1 MVYLAKVDYC
11 KAIIVPSDG
20 CFKSEYSYY
29 LNYQMKNILR
39 TVSTSLFLLMA
50 IGDFTQ
56 AFGQDR
62 NVKGKVTSQDD
73 GEGLPGVSIQ
83 VEGASRGTVTDFE
96 GNYSLE
102 LQAGDTHLIYSFI
115 GYKANTQEI
124 GSRSVIDVV
133 MEPDV
138 EQLEEIVVVGYGV
151 QRKSDVTG
159 AVASVRGSDLT
170 KIPAA
175 NPMQALQG
183 KVAGLQVSSGSGQPG
198 ASPVVRIRGVGTFND
213 SSPIY
218 VVDGVILSDISFL
231 NSSDIQSMEV
241 LKDASATA
249 IYGSRG
255 ANGVIII
262 TTKQGKI
269 GTEATTFNVNTEF
282 SVQQLAKKIDLLS
295 GREFASVVNDISPGS
310 FNNVDAVPNTDW
322 QDLIFDT
329 APIQNHQ
336 ISATGST
343 DKTQYYVGLGYFSQQ
358 GIVDKSEYE
367 RLTLKLNN
375 TYQLSANVRLGNN
388 ITIAPYSQ
396 QVAPN
401 VVYQVY
407 RAQPVAVPRYE
418 DGSFGAVQNVG
429 NPLAD
434 LQYSN
439 NFNKGLRTVGNVFTD
454 ITLFKD
460 FTARSSFGVDLGYN
474 KSKSF
479 SPAFTVYNPDG
490 TASQQQNV
498 YNDLSKENRENF
510 TWLWENTVTYFKK
523 FGVHRVEGLAGF
535 TSQKTTSEYL
545 GLRGENTLRDG
556 QDFWYLRPSYIV
568 DESNNINTLNS
579 LANGVDAGQYY
590 SMMSLLFRVNYTY
603 DDRFLFTGTF
613 RRDGS
618 SKFTDNNRYASFP
631 SLAVGWNLINE
642 EFMQGIST
650 LTNLKVRASWGAIG
664 NEKIRY
670 NRQFSLVQNELN
682 PVFGIEEALNPGGSY
697 GVTGN
702 PDLKWETTYQ
712 TDIGL
717 EIGLLNQRLTGEF
730 DYYRRETQDI
740 LVDLLTPGHLG
751 NGQGQRVTYNA
762 GAVLN
767 SGFEFNLGW
776 SDEIQ
781 GVKYR
786 IGALGST
793 IHNEVLSVGGNSG
806 VDSTLVGGYLGDG
819 RPVTLSREGLPIG
832 AFHGYQIDG
841 VFQNQA
847 ELDAYP
853 HDSQARPGDVIIRDV
868 NGDGRITLDDR
879 TYLGSP
885 IPTFIYG
892 FNLEASFKGFDINVD
907 FQGQVGNKIFN
918 GKEVV
923 RPDPYNFERHVIDRW
938 RGEGTSTTEP
948 RATFGGLN
956 FAPSSRFIQDGSF
969 MRFRNMTLG
978 YTIPEAVLDR
988 ISMTQ
993 VRVYLRGTNLFTS
1006 TKFTGYSPEFG
1017 SEDVLSSNIDR
1028 GIYPVSAIYSA
1039 GLNISF

>member
-1 MVYLAKVDYC
+1 MKHTLRLASV
-11 KAIIVPSDG
+11 V
-20 CFKSEYSYY
+20 
-29 LNYQMKNILR
+29 
-39 TVSTSLFLLMA
+39 LFLVMSM
-50 IGDFTQ
+50 GSQ
-56 AFGQDR
+56 ATALAQASV
-62 NVKGKVTSQDD
+62 VKGKVTSQDD

-83 VEGASRGTVTDFE
+83 VEGTSRGTVTDFE
-96 GNYSLE
+96 GTYSLE
-102 LQAGDTHLIYSFI
+102 LQSGDSKLIYSFI
-115 GYKANTQEI
+115 GYKTVTLDV
-124 GSRSVIDVV
+124 GSRSVIDLV
-133 MEPDV
+133 MEPDI

-159 AVASVRGSDLT
+159 AVASVRGADLT

-183 KVAGLQVSSGSGQPG
+183 KVAGVQVSSGSGQPG
-198 ASPVVRIRGVGTFND
+198 AAPVVRIRGVGTFND

-255 ANGVIII
+255 ANGVVII
-262 TTKQGKI
+262 TTRQGKI
-269 GTEATTFNVNTEF
+269 GDEKTTFSVSTEY
-282 SVQQLAKKIDLLS
+282 SVQKLSKKIDLLN
-295 GREFASVVNDISPGS
+295 GKEFATVVNDINPGS
-310 FNNVDAVPNTDW
+310 YNNVDAVPNTDW
-322 QDLIFDT
+322 QDLIFDV

-336 ISATGST
+336 VSATGAT
-343 DKTQYYVGLGYFSQQ
+343 KKTQYYVGLGYFNQQ
-358 GIVDKSEYE
+358 GIIDKSKYE

-375 TYQLSANVRLGNN
+375 TYKFSDNVRLGNN
-388 ITIAPYSQ
+388 ITVAPYSQ
-396 QVAPN
+396 QVAPG

-407 RAQPVAVPRYE
+407 RAQPIAVPRYD
-418 DGSFGAVQNVG
+418 DGSFGVVPNVG

-434 LQYSN
+434 LENSN

-454 ITLFKD
+454 IKLFKD
-460 FTARSSFGVDLGYN
+460 FTFRSSFGVDMAYN
-474 KSKSF
+474 KNKSF
-479 SPAFTVYNPDG
+479 TPAYTVYNADG
-490 TASQQQNV
+490 TASQQQNL
-498 YNDLSKENRENF
+498 YSDLSKENRENF
-510 TWLWENTVTYFKK
+510 TWLWENTMTYNKE

-545 GLRGENTLRDG
+545 SIRGENILRDG

-579 LANGVDAGQYY
+579 IANGVDAGQYY
-590 SMMSLLFRVNYTY
+590 SMASVLFRVNYTY
-603 DDRFLFTGTF
+603 DERFLFTGTF

-618 SKFTDNNRYASFP
+618 SKFTDSNKYASFP
-631 SLAVGWNLINE
+631 SLALGWNVINE
-642 EFMQGIST
+642 SFMQNIT
-650 LTNLKVRASWGAIG
+650 ALTNLKVRASWGGIG

-682 PVFGIEEALNPGGSY
+682 PVFGVEEALNPGASY

-712 TDIGL
+712 TDLGL
-717 EIGLLNQRLTGEF
+717 EFGLLNQRLTGEL

-762 GAVLN
+762 GSVLN

-793 IHNEVLSVGGNSG
+793 VHNEVLSVGGNSG

-832 AFHGYQIDG
+832 AFYGYQIDG

-853 HDSQARPGDVIIRDV
+853 HDSQARPGDVIIRDT
-868 NGDGRITLDDR
+868 NGDGRISLADR
-879 TYLGSP
+879 TYMGSP

-892 FNLEASFKGFDINVD
+892 FNLEASYKGFDINVD
-907 FQGQVGNKIFN
+907 FQGQMGNKIFN

-923 RPDPYNFERHVIDRW
+923 RPDPYNFERHVINRW
-938 RGEGTSTTEP
+938 TGEGTSTTEP
-948 RATFGGLN
+948 RASFGGIN
-956 FAPSSRFIQDGSF
+956 FSPSTRFIQDGSF
-969 MRFRNMTLG
+969 LRFRNMTIG
-978 YTIPEAVLDR
+978 YTIPEAALER
-988 ISMTQ
+988 INMNQ
-993 VRVYLRGTNLFTS
+993 VRVYVRGTNLFTA

-1028 GIYPVSAIYSA
+1028 GAYPVSAIYSA

>member
-1 MVYLAKVDYC
+1 MKHTLRLASVVLF
-11 KAIIVPSDG
+11 IVMSMG
-20 CFKSEYSYY
+20 
-29 LNYQMKNILR
+29 N
-39 TVSTSLFLLMA
+39 
-50 IGDFTQ
+50 Q
-56 AFGQDR
+56 ATAVAQGSV
-62 NVKGKVTSQDD
+62 VKGKVTSQDD

-83 VEGASRGTVTDFE
+83 VEGTSRGTVTDFE
-96 GNYSLE
+96 GTYSLE
-102 LQAGDTHLIYSFI
+102 LQSGDNRLIYSFI
-115 GYKANTQEI
+115 GYKTVTVDV
-124 GSRSVIDVV
+124 GSRSVIDLV
-133 MEPDV
+133 MEPDI

-159 AVASVRGSDLT
+159 AVASVRGGDLT

-183 KVAGLQVSSGSGQPG
+183 KVAGVQVSSGSGQPG
-198 ASPVVRIRGVGTFND
+198 AAPVVRIRGVGTFND

-255 ANGVIII
+255 ANGVVII

-269 GTEATTFNVNTEF
+269 GDEQTTFSVNTEY
-282 SVQQLAKKIDLLS
+282 SVQKLSRKIDLLN
-295 GREFASVVNDISPGS
+295 GKEFATVVNDINPGS
-310 FNNVDAVPNTDW
+310 YNNVDAVPNTDW
-322 QDLIFDT
+322 QDLIFDV

-336 ISATGST
+336 VSATGAT
-343 DKTQYYVGLGYFSQQ
+343 KKTQYYVGLGYFNQQ
-358 GIVDKSEYE
+358 GIIDKSKYE

-375 TYQLSANVRLGNN
+375 TYKFSDNVRLGNN

-396 QVAPN
+396 QVAPG

-407 RAQPVAVPRYE
+407 RAQPVAVPRYD
-418 DGSFGAVQNVG
+418 DGSFGVVPNVG

-434 LQYSN
+434 LENSN

-454 ITLFKD
+454 IKLFKD
-460 FTARSSFGVDLGYN
+460 FTFRSSFGVDMAYN
-474 KSKSF
+474 KNKSF
-479 SPAFTVYNPDG
+479 TPAYTVYNADG
-490 TASQQQNV
+490 TASQQQNL
-498 YNDLSKENRENF
+498 YSDLSKENRENF
-510 TWLWENTVTYFKK
+510 TWLWENTLTYNKE
-523 FGVHRVEGLAGF
+523 FGKHRVEGLAGF

-545 GLRGENTLRDG
+545 SIRGENILRDG

-579 LANGVDAGQYY
+579 IANGVDAGQYY
-590 SMMSLLFRVNYTY
+590 SMASVLFRVNYTY
-603 DDRFLFTGTF
+603 DERFLFTGTF

-618 SKFTDNNRYASFP
+618 SKFTDSNKYASFP
-631 SLAVGWNLINE
+631 SLALGWNVINE
-642 EFMQGIST
+642 SFMQNIT
-650 LTNLKVRASWGAIG
+650 ALTNLKVRASWGAIG

-682 PVFGIEEALNPGGSY
+682 PVFGVEEALNPGASY

-712 TDIGL
+712 TDLGL
-717 EIGLLNQRLTGEF
+717 EFGLLNQRLTGEL

-762 GAVLN
+762 GSVLN

-793 IHNEVLSVGGNSG
+793 VHNEVLSVGGNSG

-832 AFHGYQIDG
+832 AFYGYQIDG

-853 HDSQARPGDVIIRDV
+853 HDSQARPGDLIIRDV
-868 NGDGRITLDDR
+868 NGDGKISLGDR
-879 TYLGSP
+879 TYMGSP

-892 FNLEASFKGFDINVD
+892 FSLEASYKGFDINVD
-907 FQGQVGNKIFN
+907 FQGQMGNKIFN

-923 RPDPYNFERHVIDRW
+923 RPDPYNFERHVINRW
-938 RGEGTSTTEP
+938 TGEGTSTSEP
-948 RATFGGLN
+948 RASFGGIN
-956 FAPSSRFIQDGSF
+956 FAPSTRFIQDGSF
-969 MRFRNMTLG
+969 LRFRNMTVG
-978 YTIPEAVLDR
+978 YTIPEAALER
-988 ISMTQ
+988 INMNQ
-993 VRVYLRGTNLFTS
+993 VRVYVRGTNLFTA

-1028 GIYPVSAIYSA
+1028 GAYPVSAIYSA

>member
-1 MVYLAKVDYC
+1 MINQPVRIAAKAVFSLLFVTQGFLAL
-11 KAIIVPSDG
+11 A
-20 CFKSEYSYY
+20 
-29 LNYQMKNILR
+29 Q
-39 TVSTSLFLLMA
+39 
-50 IGDFTQ
+50 
-56 AFGQDR
+56 GQVV
-62 NVKGKVTSQDD
+62 NGKVTSNDD
-73 GEGLPGVSIQ
+73 GEELPGVSIQ
-83 VEGASRGTVTDFE
+83 VEATTRGTVTDVD

-102 LQAGDTHLIYSFI
+102 LQSGDNRIVFSYI
-115 GYKANTQEI
+115 GYKSVTMEVGA
-124 GSRSVIDVV
+124 RSVINVAL
-133 MEPDV
+133 ELDV
-138 EQLEEIVVVGYGV
+138 EQLEEIVVVGYGI
-151 QRKSDVTG
+151 QRKSDLTG
-159 AVASVRGSDLT
+159 SVASIRGGDLT

-175 NPMQALQG
+175 NPVQALQG

-198 ASPVVRIRGVGTFND
+198 AAPVVRIRGVGTFND

-255 ANGVIII
+255 ANGVIIV

-269 GTEATTFNVNTEF
+269 GQQSTQFNVSSEY
-282 SVQQLAKKIDLLS
+282 SVQQLSKKIDLLN
-295 GREFASVVNDISPGS
+295 GKEFATVVNDIFPGS
-310 FNNVDAVPNTDW
+310 YNNVDAVPTTDW

-336 ISATGST
+336 VSATGAT
-343 DKTQYYVGLGYFSQQ
+343 DKTQYYVGLGYFNQM

-375 TYQLSANVRLGNN
+375 TYKFSDNVRLGNN
-388 ITIAPYSQ
+388 ITLAPYSQ
-396 QVAPN
+396 QVAPD

-407 RAQPVAVPRYE
+407 RAQPLAVPYYD
-418 DGSFGAVQNVG
+418 DGTFGVVQNVG
-429 NPLAD
+429 NPLAS
-434 LQYSN
+434 LEYSN

-454 ITLFKD
+454 VTFLD
-460 FTARSSFGVDLGYN
+460 GFTARSSFGVDLGYN
-474 KSKSF
+474 KNRSF
-479 SPAFTVYNPDG
+479 SPAYTVYNPDG

-498 YNDLSKENRENF
+498 YSDLSKENRESF
-510 TWLWENTVTYFKK
+510 TWLWENTLNYSKEL
-523 FGVHRVEGLAGF
+523 GVHRIDALAGF
-535 TSQKTTSEYL
+535 TTQKTTSEYL
-545 GLRGENTLRDG
+545 RISGENILRNG
-556 QDFWYLRPSYIV
+556 EDFWYLRPSYIV
-568 DESNNINTLNS
+568 DESNNINTLNNI
-579 LANGVDAGQYY
+579 ANGVDAGQYY
-590 SMMSLLFRVNYTY
+590 SMASVLFRANYSY
-603 DDRFLFTGTF
+603 DDRFLFTATF

-618 SKFTDNNRYASFP
+618 SKFTQNNRYASFP
-631 SLAVGWNLINE
+631 SFAVGWNLINE
-642 EFMQGIST
+642 SFMQTVSA
-650 LTNLKVRASWGAIG
+650 LTNLKLRASWGAIG

-682 PVFGIEEALNPGGSY
+682 PVFGQEEALNPGGSY

-712 TDIGL
+712 SDIGL
-717 EIGLLNQRLTGEF
+717 EIGLLDQQLTAEL

-762 GAVLN
+762 GSVLN
-767 SGFEFNLGW
+767 SGFEFNLAW
-776 SDEIQ
+776 TSEVA

-832 AFHGYQIDG
+832 AFYGYQIIG

-847 ELDAYP
+847 EIDGYP
-853 HDSQARPGDVIIRDV
+853 HDSQARPGDVIIEDV
-868 NGDGRITLDDR
+868 NGDGRISLEDR

-892 FNLEASFKGFDINVD
+892 FNFEVSYKGFDVNAD
-907 FQGQVGNKIFN
+907 FQGQMGNKIFN

-923 RPDPYNFERHVIDRW
+923 RPDPYNFERHVINRW
-938 RGEGTSTTEP
+938 RGDGTSTEEP
-948 RATFGGLN
+948 RPTFGGLN
-956 FAPSSRFIQDGSF
+956 YAPSSRFIQDGSF
-969 MRFRNMTLG
+969 LRLRNVTIG
-978 YTIPEAVLDR
+978 YNIPESVLSKAK
-988 ISMTQ
+988 IGSL
-993 VRVYLRGTNLFTS
+993 RVYLRGTNVFTKS
-1006 TKFTGYSPEFG
+1006 KFTGYSPEFG

-1028 GIYPVSAIYSA
+1028 GIYPVAAIYSA
-1039 GLNISF
+1039 GFNVTF

>member
-1 MVYLAKVDYC
+1 M
-11 KAIIVPSDG
+11 
-20 CFKSEYSYY
+20 
-29 LNYQMKNILR
+29 
-39 TVSTSLFLLMA
+39 
-50 IGDFTQ
+50 
-56 AFGQDR
+56 
-62 NVKGKVTSQDD
+62 
-73 GEGLPGVSIQ
+73 SIQ
-83 VEGASRGTVTDFE
+83 VESTTRGTVTDIE

-102 LQAGDTHLIYSFI
+102 LQSGDSRIVFSYI
-115 GYKANTQEI
+115 GYKSVTMEVGA
-124 GSRSVIDVV
+124 RSVIDVAL
-133 MEPDV
+133 ELDV
-138 EQLEEIVVVGYGV
+138 EQLEEIVVVGYGI
-151 QRKSDVTG
+151 QRKSDLTG
-159 AVASVRGSDLT
+159 SVASIRGGDLT

-175 NPMQALQG
+175 NPVQALQG

-198 ASPVVRIRGVGTFND
+198 AAPVVRIRGVGTFND

-255 ANGVIII
+255 ANGVIIV

-269 GTEATTFNVNTEF
+269 GQQSTQFNVSSEY
-282 SVQQLAKKIDLLS
+282 SVQQLSKKIDLLN
-295 GREFASVVNDISPGS
+295 GKEFATVVNDIFPGS
-310 FNNVDAVPNTDW
+310 YNNVDAVPNTDW

-336 ISATGST
+336 VSATGAT
-343 DKTQYYVGLGYFSQQ
+343 DKTQYYVGIGYFSQM

-375 TYQLSANVRLGNN
+375 TYKFSDNVRLGNN
-388 ITIAPYSQ
+388 ITLAPYSQ
-396 QVAPN
+396 QVAPD

-407 RAQPVAVPRYE
+407 RAQPLAVPYYD
-418 DGSFGAVQNVG
+418 DGTFGVVQNVG
-429 NPLAD
+429 NPLAS
-434 LQYSN
+434 LEYSN

-454 ITLFKD
+454 VTFLD
-460 FTARSSFGVDLGYN
+460 GFTARSSFGVDLGYN
-474 KSKSF
+474 KNRSF
-479 SPAFTVYNPDG
+479 SPAYTIYNPDG

-498 YNDLSKENRENF
+498 YSDLSKENRESF
-510 TWLWENTVTYFKK
+510 TWLWENTLNYSKE
-523 FGVHRVEGLAGF
+523 FGVHRVDALAGF
-535 TSQKTTSEYL
+535 TTQKSTSEYL
-545 GLRGENTLRDG
+545 RVSGENILRNG
-556 QDFWYLRPSYIV
+556 EDFWYLRPSYIV

-579 LANGVDAGQYY
+579 IANGVDAGQYY
-590 SMMSLLFRVNYTY
+590 SMASVLFRANYSY
-603 DDRFLFTGTF
+603 DDRFLFTATF

-618 SKFTDNNRYASFP
+618 SKFTQNNRYASFP
-631 SLAVGWNLINE
+631 SFAAGWNLINE
-642 EFMQGIST
+642 SFMQAVPV
-650 LTNLKVRASWGAIG
+650 LTNLKLRASWGAIG

-682 PVFGIEEALNPGGSY
+682 PVFGREEALNPGGSY

-712 TDIGL
+712 SDIGL
-717 EIGLLNQRLTGEF
+717 EIGLLDQQLTAEL

-762 GAVLN
+762 GSVLN
-767 SGFEFNLGW
+767 SGFEFNLAW
-776 SDEIQ
+776 TSEVA

-832 AFHGYQIDG
+832 AFYGYQIIG

-847 ELDAYP
+847 EIDGYP
-853 HDSQARPGDVIIRDV
+853 HDSQARPGDVIIEDV
-868 NGDGRITLDDR
+868 NGDGRISLEDR

-892 FNLEASFKGFDINVD
+892 FNFEVSYKGFDFNAD
-907 FQGQVGNKIFN
+907 FQGQMGNKIFN

-938 RGEGTSTTEP
+938 RGEGTSTEEP
-948 RATFGGLN
+948 RPTFGGLN
-956 FAPSSRFIQDGSF
+956 YAPSSRFIQDGSF
-969 MRFRNMTLG
+969 LRLRNVTIG
-978 YTIPEAVLDR
+978 YNIPESVL
-988 ISMTQ
+988 SKAKVGA
-993 VRVYLRGTNLFTS
+993 VRVYLRGTNVFTKS
-1006 TKFTGYSPEFG
+1006 KFTGYSPEFG

-1028 GIYPVSAIYSA
+1028 GIYPVAAIYSA
-1039 GLNISF
+1039 GFNVTF

>member
-1 MVYLAKVDYC
+1 MKHTLRLASVVLF
-11 KAIIVPSDG
+11 IVMSMG
-20 CFKSEYSYY
+20 S
-29 LNYQMKNILR
+29 
-39 TVSTSLFLLMA
+39 
-50 IGDFTQ
+50 Q
-56 AFGQDR
+56 ATAVAQASV
-62 NVKGKVTSQDD
+62 VKGKVTSQDD

-83 VEGASRGTVTDFE
+83 VEGTSRGTVTDFE
-96 GNYSLE
+96 GTYSLE
-102 LQAGDTHLIYSFI
+102 LQSGDSKLIYSFI
-115 GYKANTQEI
+115 GYKTVTVDI
-124 GSRSVIDVV
+124 GSRSIIDLV
-133 MEPDV
+133 MEPDI

-159 AVASVRGSDLT
+159 AVASVRGADLT

-183 KVAGLQVSSGSGQPG
+183 KVAGVQVSSGSGQPG
-198 ASPVVRIRGVGTFND
+198 AAPVVRIRGVGTFND

-255 ANGVIII
+255 ANGVVII

-269 GTEATTFNVNTEF
+269 GDEKTTFSVNTEY
-282 SVQQLAKKIDLLS
+282 SVQKLSKKIDLLN
-295 GREFASVVNDISPGS
+295 GKEFATVVNDISPGS
-310 FNNVDAVPNTDW
+310 YNNVDAVPSTDW
-322 QDLIFDT
+322 QDLIFDV

-336 ISATGST
+336 VSATGAT
-343 DKTQYYVGLGYFSQQ
+343 KKTQYYVGLGYFNQQ
-358 GIVDKSEYE
+358 GIIDKSKYE

-375 TYQLSANVRLGNN
+375 TYKFSDNVRLGNN
-388 ITIAPYSQ
+388 ITVAPYSQ
-396 QVAPN
+396 QVAPG

-407 RAQPVAVPRYE
+407 RAQPVAVPRYD
-418 DGSFGAVQNVG
+418 DGSFGVVPNVG

-434 LQYSN
+434 LENSN

-454 ITLFKD
+454 IKLFKD
-460 FTARSSFGVDLGYN
+460 FTFRSSFGVDMAYN
-474 KSKSF
+474 KNKSF
-479 SPAFTVYNPDG
+479 TPAYTVYNADG
-490 TASQQQNV
+490 TASQQQNL
-498 YNDLSKENRENF
+498 YSDLSKENRENF
-510 TWLWENTVTYFKK
+510 TWLWENTLTYNKE
-523 FGVHRVEGLAGF
+523 FGKHRVEGLAGF
-535 TSQKTTSEYL
+535 TSQKTTSEYMSI
-545 GLRGENTLRDG
+545 RGENILRDG

-579 LANGVDAGQYY
+579 IANGVDAGQYY
-590 SMMSLLFRVNYTY
+590 SMASVLFRVNYTY
-603 DDRFLFTGTF
+603 DERFLFTGTF

-618 SKFTDNNRYASFP
+618 SKFTDSNKYASFP
-631 SLAVGWNLINE
+631 SLALGWNVINE
-642 EFMQGIST
+642 SFMQNIT
-650 LTNLKVRASWGAIG
+650 ALTNLKVRASWGAIG

-682 PVFGIEEALNPGGSY
+682 PVFGVEEALNPGASY

-712 TDIGL
+712 TDLGL
-717 EIGLLNQRLTGEF
+717 EFGLLNQRLTGEL

-762 GAVLN
+762 GSVLN

-793 IHNEVLSVGGNSG
+793 VHNEVLSVGGNSG

-832 AFHGYQIDG
+832 AFYGYQIDG

-853 HDSQARPGDVIIRDV
+853 HDSQARPGDLIIRDV
-868 NGDGRITLDDR
+868 NGDGKISLADR
-879 TYLGSP
+879 TYMGSP

-892 FNLEASFKGFDINVD
+892 FNLEASYKGFDINVD
-907 FQGQVGNKIFN
+907 FQGQMGNKIFN

-923 RPDPYNFERHVIDRW
+923 RPDPYNFERHVINRW
-938 RGEGTSTTEP
+938 TGEGTSTTEP
-948 RATFGGLN
+948 RASFGGIN
-956 FAPSSRFIQDGSF
+956 FAPSTRFIQDGSF
-969 MRFRNMTLG
+969 LRFRNMTIG
-978 YTIPEAVLDR
+978 YTIPDAALER
-988 ISMTQ
+988 INMNQ
-993 VRVYLRGTNLFTS
+993 VRVYVRGTNLFTA

-1028 GIYPVSAIYSA
+1028 GAYPVSAIYSA

>member
-1 MVYLAKVDYC
+1 MKHTLRLASVVLF
-11 KAIIVPSDG
+11 IVMSMG
-20 CFKSEYSYY
+20 S
-29 LNYQMKNILR
+29 
-39 TVSTSLFLLMA
+39 
-50 IGDFTQ
+50 Q
-56 AFGQDR
+56 ATAVAQASV
-62 NVKGKVTSQDD
+62 VKGKVTSQDD

-83 VEGASRGTVTDFE
+83 VEGTSRGTVTDFE
-96 GNYSLE
+96 GTYSLE
-102 LQAGDTHLIYSFI
+102 LQSGDNKLIYSFI
-115 GYKANTQEI
+115 GYKTVTVDV
-124 GSRSVIDVV
+124 GSRSVIDLV
-133 MEPDV
+133 MEPDI

-159 AVASVRGSDLT
+159 AVASVRGADLT

-183 KVAGLQVSSGSGQPG
+183 KVAGVQVSSGSGQPG
-198 ASPVVRIRGVGTFND
+198 AAPVVRIRGVGTFND

-255 ANGVIII
+255 ANGVVII

-269 GTEATTFNVNTEF
+269 GDEKTTFSVNTEY
-282 SVQQLAKKIDLLS
+282 SVQKLSKKIDLLN
-295 GREFASVVNDISPGS
+295 GKEFATVVNDISPGS
-310 FNNVDAVPNTDW
+310 YNNVDAVPNTDW
-322 QDLIFDT
+322 QDLIFDV

-336 ISATGST
+336 VSATGAT
-343 DKTQYYVGLGYFSQQ
+343 KKTQYYVGLGYFNQQ
-358 GIVDKSEYE
+358 GIIDKSKYE

-375 TYQLSANVRLGNN
+375 TYKFSDNVRLGNN
-388 ITIAPYSQ
+388 ITVAPYSQ
-396 QVAPN
+396 QVAPG

-407 RAQPVAVPRYE
+407 RAQPVAVPRYD
-418 DGSFGAVQNVG
+418 DGSFGVVPNVG

-434 LQYSN
+434 LENSN

-454 ITLFKD
+454 IKLFKD
-460 FTARSSFGVDLGYN
+460 FTFRSSFGVDMAYN
-474 KSKSF
+474 KNKSF
-479 SPAFTVYNPDG
+479 TPAYTVYNADG
-490 TASQQQNV
+490 TASQQQNL
-498 YNDLSKENRENF
+498 YSDLSKENRENF
-510 TWLWENTVTYFKK
+510 TWLWENTLTYNKE
-523 FGVHRVEGLAGF
+523 FGKHRVEGLAGF

-545 GLRGENTLRDG
+545 SIRGENILRDG

-579 LANGVDAGQYY
+579 IANGVDAGQYY
-590 SMMSLLFRVNYTY
+590 SMASVLFRVNYTY
-603 DDRFLFTGTF
+603 DERFLFTGTF

-618 SKFTDNNRYASFP
+618 SKFTDSNKYASFP
-631 SLAVGWNLINE
+631 SLALGWNVINE
-642 EFMQGIST
+642 SFMQNIT
-650 LTNLKVRASWGAIG
+650 ALTNLKVRASWGAIG

-682 PVFGIEEALNPGGSY
+682 PVFGVEEALNPGASY

-712 TDIGL
+712 TDLGL
-717 EIGLLNQRLTGEF
+717 EFGLLNQRLTGEL

-762 GAVLN
+762 GSVLN

-793 IHNEVLSVGGNSG
+793 VHNEVLSVGGNSG

-832 AFHGYQIDG
+832 AFYGYQIVG

-853 HDSQARPGDVIIRDV
+853 HDSQARPGDLIIRDV
-868 NGDGRITLDDR
+868 NGDGKISLADR
-879 TYLGSP
+879 TYMGSP

-892 FNLEASFKGFDINVD
+892 FNLEASYKGFDINVD
-907 FQGQVGNKIFN
+907 FQGQMGNKIFN

-923 RPDPYNFERHVIDRW
+923 RPDPYNFERHVINRW
-938 RGEGTSTTEP
+938 TGEGTSTTEP
-948 RATFGGLN
+948 RASFGGIN
-956 FAPSSRFIQDGSF
+956 FAPSTRFIQDGSF
-969 MRFRNMTLG
+969 LRFRNMTIG
-978 YTIPEAVLDR
+978 YTIPDAALER
-988 ISMTQ
+988 INMNQ
-993 VRVYLRGTNLFTS
+993 VRVYVRGTNLFTA

-1028 GIYPVSAIYSA
+1028 GAYPVSAIYSA

>member
-1 MVYLAKVDYC
+1 MLF
-11 KAIIVPSDG
+11 IVMSMG
-20 CFKSEYSYY
+20 S
-29 LNYQMKNILR
+29 
-39 TVSTSLFLLMA
+39 
-50 IGDFTQ
+50 Q
-56 AFGQDR
+56 ATAVAQASV
-62 NVKGKVTSQDD
+62 VKGKVTSQDD

-83 VEGASRGTVTDFE
+83 VEGTSRGTVTDFE
-96 GNYSLE
+96 GTYSLE
-102 LQAGDTHLIYSFI
+102 LQSGDSKLIYSFI
-115 GYKANTQEI
+115 GYKTVTVDV
-124 GSRSVIDVV
+124 GSRSVIDLV
-133 MEPDV
+133 MEPDI

-159 AVASVRGSDLT
+159 AVASVRGADLT

-183 KVAGLQVSSGSGQPG
+183 KVAGVQISSGSGQPG
-198 ASPVVRIRGVGTFND
+198 AAPVVRIRGVGTFND

-255 ANGVIII
+255 ANGVVII
-262 TTKQGKI
+262 TTRQGKI
-269 GTEATTFNVNTEF
+269 GEEKTTFSVNTEY
-282 SVQQLAKKIDLLS
+282 SVQKLSKKIDLLN
-295 GREFASVVNDISPGS
+295 GKEFATVVNDISPGS
-310 FNNVDAVPNTDW
+310 YNNVDAVPNTDW
-322 QDLIFDT
+322 QDLIFDV

-336 ISATGST
+336 VSATGAT
-343 DKTQYYVGLGYFSQQ
+343 KKTQYYVGLGYFNQQ
-358 GIVDKSEYE
+358 GIVDKSKYE
-367 RLTLKLNN
+367 RFTLKLNN
-375 TYQLSANVRLGNN
+375 TYKFSDNVRLGNN

-396 QVAPN
+396 QVAPG

-407 RAQPVAVPRYE
+407 RAQPVAVPRYD
-418 DGSFGAVQNVG
+418 DGSFGVVPNVG

-434 LQYSN
+434 LENSN

-454 ITLFKD
+454 IKLFKD
-460 FTARSSFGVDLGYN
+460 FTFRSSFGVDMAYN
-474 KSKSF
+474 KNKSF
-479 SPAFTVYNPDG
+479 TPAYTVYNADG
-490 TASQQQNV
+490 TASQQQNL
-498 YNDLSKENRENF
+498 YSDLSKENRENF
-510 TWLWENTVTYFKK
+510 TWLWENTLTYNKE
-523 FGVHRVEGLAGF
+523 FGKHRVEGLAGF

-545 GLRGENTLRDG
+545 SIRGENILRDG

-579 LANGVDAGQYY
+579 IANGVDAGQYY
-590 SMMSLLFRVNYTY
+590 SMASVLFRVNYTY
-603 DDRFLFTGTF
+603 DERFLFTGTF

-631 SLAVGWNLINE
+631 SLALGWNVINE
-642 EFMQGIST
+642 SFMQNISA

-682 PVFGIEEALNPGGSY
+682 PVFGVEEALNPGASY

-712 TDIGL
+712 TDLGL
-717 EIGLLNQRLTGEF
+717 EFGLLNQRLTGEL

-762 GAVLN
+762 GSVLN

-776 SDEIQ
+776 SDEVQ

-793 IHNEVLSVGGNSG
+793 VHNEVLSVGGNSG

-832 AFHGYQIDG
+832 AFYGYQIDG
-841 VFQNQA
+841 VFQNQT

-853 HDSQARPGDVIIRDV
+853 HDSQAKPGDLIIRDV
-868 NGDGRITLDDR
+868 NGDGKISLADR
-879 TYLGSP
+879 TYMGSP

-892 FNLEASFKGFDINVD
+892 FNLEASYKGFDINVD
-907 FQGQVGNKIFN
+907 FQGQMGNKIFN

-923 RPDPYNFERHVIDRW
+923 RPDPYNFERHVINRW
-938 RGEGTSTTEP
+938 TGDGTSTTEP
-948 RATFGGLN
+948 RASFGGIN
-956 FAPSSRFIQDGSF
+956 FPPSTRFIQDGSF
-969 MRFRNMTLG
+969 LRFRNMTIG
-978 YTIPEAVLDR
+978 YTIPEAALER
-988 ISMTQ
+988 INMNQ
-993 VRVYLRGTNLFTS
+993 VRVYVRGTNLFTK

-1028 GIYPVSAIYSA
+1028 GAYPVSAIYSA

>member
-1 MVYLAKVDYC
+1 MKHTLRLASVMLF
-11 KAIIVPSDG
+11 IVMSMG
-20 CFKSEYSYY
+20 S
-29 LNYQMKNILR
+29 
-39 TVSTSLFLLMA
+39 
-50 IGDFTQ
+50 Q
-56 AFGQDR
+56 ATAVAQASV
-62 NVKGKVTSQDD
+62 VKGKVTSQDD

-83 VEGASRGTVTDFE
+83 VEGTSRGTVTDFE
-96 GNYSLE
+96 GTYSLE
-102 LQAGDTHLIYSFI
+102 LQSGDSKLIYSFI
-115 GYKANTQEI
+115 GYKTVTLDV
-124 GSRSVIDVV
+124 GSRSVIDLV
-133 MEPDV
+133 MEPDI

-159 AVASVRGSDLT
+159 AVASVRGADLT

-183 KVAGLQVSSGSGQPG
+183 KVAGVQVSSGSGQPG
-198 ASPVVRIRGVGTFND
+198 AAPVVRIRGVGTFND

-255 ANGVIII
+255 ANGVVII
-262 TTKQGKI
+262 TTRQGKI
-269 GTEATTFNVNTEF
+269 GDEKTTFSVNTEY
-282 SVQQLAKKIDLLS
+282 SVQKLSKKIDLLN
-295 GREFASVVNDISPGS
+295 GKEFATVVNDINPGS
-310 FNNVDAVPNTDW
+310 YNNVDAVPNTDW
-322 QDLIFDT
+322 QDLIFDV

-336 ISATGST
+336 VSATGAT
-343 DKTQYYVGLGYFSQQ
+343 KKTQYYVGLGYFNQQ
-358 GIVDKSEYE
+358 GIIDKSKYE

-375 TYQLSANVRLGNN
+375 TYKFSDNVRLGNN
-388 ITIAPYSQ
+388 ITVAPYSQ
-396 QVAPN
+396 QVAPG

-407 RAQPVAVPRYE
+407 RAQPIAVPRYD
-418 DGSFGAVQNVG
+418 DGSFGVVPNVG

-434 LQYSN
+434 LENSN

-454 ITLFKD
+454 IKLFKD
-460 FTARSSFGVDLGYN
+460 FTFRSSFGVDMAYN
-474 KSKSF
+474 KNKSF
-479 SPAFTVYNPDG
+479 TPAYTVYNADG
-490 TASQQQNV
+490 TASQQQNL
-498 YNDLSKENRENF
+498 YSDLSKENRENF
-510 TWLWENTVTYFKK
+510 TWLWENTMTYSKEV
-523 FGVHRVEGLAGF
+523 GVHRVEGLAGF

-545 GLRGENTLRDG
+545 SIRGENILRDG

-579 LANGVDAGQYY
+579 IANGVDAGQYY
-590 SMMSLLFRVNYTY
+590 SMASVLFRVNYTY
-603 DDRFLFTGTF
+603 DERFLFTGTF

-618 SKFTDNNRYASFP
+618 SKFTDNNKYASFP
-631 SLAVGWNLINE
+631 SLALGWNVINE
-642 EFMQGIST
+642 SFMQNIT
-650 LTNLKVRASWGAIG
+650 ALTNLKVRASWGGIG

-682 PVFGIEEALNPGGSY
+682 PVFGVEEALNPGASY

-712 TDIGL
+712 TDLGL
-717 EIGLLNQRLTGEF
+717 EFGLLNQRLTGEL

-762 GAVLN
+762 GSVLN

-793 IHNEVLSVGGNSG
+793 VHNEVLSVGGNSG

-832 AFHGYQIDG
+832 AFYGYQIDG

-853 HDSQARPGDVIIRDV
+853 HDSQARPGDVIIRDA
-868 NGDGRITLDDR
+868 NGDGRISLADR
-879 TYLGSP
+879 TYMGSP

-892 FNLEASFKGFDINVD
+892 FNLEASYKGFDINVD
-907 FQGQVGNKIFN
+907 FQGQMGNKIFN

-923 RPDPYNFERHVIDRW
+923 RPDPYNFERHVINRW
-938 RGEGTSTTEP
+938 TGEGTSTTEP
-948 RATFGGLN
+948 RASFGGLN
-956 FAPSSRFIQDGSF
+956 FSPSTRFIQDGSF
-969 MRFRNMTLG
+969 LRFRNMTIG
-978 YTIPEAVLDR
+978 YTIPEAALER
-988 ISMTQ
+988 ISMNQ
-993 VRVYLRGTNLFTS
+993 VRVYVRGTNLFTA

-1028 GIYPVSAIYSA
+1028 GAYPVSAIYSA

>member
-11 KAIIVPSDG
+11 EAILVPSNG
-20 CFKSEYSYY
+20 CFKGEYSYD

-62 NVKGKVTSQDD
+62 SVRGKVTSQDD

-83 VEGASRGTVTDFE
+83 IQGASRGTVTDFE

-102 LQAGDTHLIYSFI
+102 LQTGDTHLIYSFI
-115 GYKANTQEI
+115 GYKANTLEV
-124 GSRSVIDVV
+124 GNRSVIDVV
-133 MEPDV
+133 MELDV

-198 ASPVVRIRGVGTFND
+198 AAPVVRIRGVGTFND

-269 GTEATTFNVNTEF
+269 GTEATTFSVNTEF

-336 ISATGST
+336 ISATGAT

-434 LQYSN
+434 LEYSN

-454 ITLFKD
+454 VTLFKD

-474 KSKSF
+474 KSQSF

-510 TWLWENTVTYFKK
+510 TWLWENTVTYFKE

-717 EIGLLNQRLTGEF
+717 EIGLLNQRLTGEL

-923 RPDPYNFERHVIDRW
+923 RPDPYNFERHVINRW
-938 RGEGTSTTEP
+938 RGEGTSATEP

-993 VRVYLRGTNLFTS
+993 VRVYLRGTNLFTA

>member
-1 MVYLAKVDYC
+1 MKHTLRLASVVLF
-11 KAIIVPSDG
+11 IVMSMG
-20 CFKSEYSYY
+20 S
-29 LNYQMKNILR
+29 
-39 TVSTSLFLLMA
+39 
-50 IGDFTQ
+50 Q
-56 AFGQDR
+56 ATAVAQASV
-62 NVKGKVTSQDD
+62 VKGKVTSQDD

-83 VEGASRGTVTDFE
+83 VEGTSRGTVTDFE
-96 GNYSLE
+96 GAYSVE
-102 LQAGDTHLIYSFI
+102 LQSGDSKLIYSFI
-115 GYKANTQEI
+115 GYKTVTVDV
-124 GSRSVIDVV
+124 GSRSIIDLV
-133 MEPDV
+133 MEPDI

-159 AVASVRGSDLT
+159 AVASVRGADLT

-183 KVAGLQVSSGSGQPG
+183 KVAGVQVSSGSGQPG
-198 ASPVVRIRGVGTFND
+198 AAPVVRIRGVGTFND

-255 ANGVIII
+255 ANGVVII

-269 GTEATTFNVNTEF
+269 GDEKTTFSVNTEY
-282 SVQQLAKKIDLLS
+282 SVQKLSKKIDLLN
-295 GREFASVVNDISPGS
+295 GKEFATVVNDINPGS
-310 FNNVDAVPNTDW
+310 YNNVDAVPNTDW
-322 QDLIFDT
+322 QDLIFDV

-336 ISATGST
+336 VSATGAT
-343 DKTQYYVGLGYFSQQ
+343 KKTQYYVGLGYFNQQ
-358 GIVDKSEYE
+358 GIIDKSKYE

-375 TYQLSANVRLGNN
+375 TYKFSDNVRLGNN
-388 ITIAPYSQ
+388 ITVAPYSQ
-396 QVAPN
+396 QVAPG

-407 RAQPVAVPRYE
+407 RAQPVAVPRYD
-418 DGSFGAVQNVG
+418 DGSFGVVPNVG

-434 LQYSN
+434 LENSN

-454 ITLFKD
+454 IKLFKD
-460 FTARSSFGVDLGYN
+460 FTFRSSFGVDMAYN
-474 KSKSF
+474 KNKSF
-479 SPAFTVYNPDG
+479 TPAYTVYNADG
-490 TASQQQNV
+490 TASQQQNL
-498 YNDLSKENRENF
+498 YSDLSKENRENF
-510 TWLWENTVTYFKK
+510 TWLWENTLTYNKE
-523 FGVHRVEGLAGF
+523 FGKHRVEGLAGF

-545 GLRGENTLRDG
+545 GIRGENILRDG

-579 LANGVDAGQYY
+579 IANGVDAGQYY
-590 SMMSLLFRVNYTY
+590 SMASVLFRVNYTY
-603 DDRFLFTGTF
+603 DERFLFTGTF

-618 SKFTDNNRYASFP
+618 SKFTDSNKYASFP
-631 SLAVGWNLINE
+631 SLALGWNVINE
-642 EFMQGIST
+642 SFMQNIT
-650 LTNLKVRASWGAIG
+650 ALTNLKVRASWGAIG

-682 PVFGIEEALNPGGSY
+682 PVFGVEEALNPGASY

-712 TDIGL
+712 TDLGL
-717 EIGLLNQRLTGEF
+717 EFGLLNQRLTGEL

-762 GAVLN
+762 GSVLN

-781 GVKYR
+781 GIKYR

-793 IHNEVLSVGGNSG
+793 VHNEVLSVGGNSG

-832 AFHGYQIDG
+832 AFYGYQIDG

-853 HDSQARPGDVIIRDV
+853 HDSQARPGDLIIRDV
-868 NGDGRITLDDR
+868 NGDGKISLADR
-879 TYLGSP
+879 TYMGSP

-892 FNLEASFKGFDINVD
+892 FNLEASYKGFDINVD
-907 FQGQVGNKIFN
+907 FQGQMGNKIFN

-923 RPDPYNFERHVIDRW
+923 RPDPYNFERHVINRW
-938 RGEGTSTTEP
+938 TGEGTSTTEP
-948 RATFGGLN
+948 RASFGGIN
-956 FAPSSRFIQDGSF
+956 FAPSTRFIQDGSF
-969 MRFRNMTLG
+969 LRFRNMTVG
-978 YTIPEAVLDR
+978 YTIPEAALER
-988 ISMTQ
+988 INMNQ
-993 VRVYLRGTNLFTS
+993 VRVYVRGTNLFTA

-1028 GIYPVSAIYSA
+1028 GAYPVSTIYSA

>member
-1 MVYLAKVDYC
+1 MKHTLSLASL
-11 KAIIVPSDG
+11 A
-20 CFKSEYSYY
+20 
-29 LNYQMKNILR
+29 
-39 TVSTSLFLLMA
+39 LFLILGMGFFSHVIA
-50 IGDFTQ
+50 QSNTL
-56 AFGQDR
+56 
-62 NVKGKVTSQDD
+62 KGRVISQDD

-83 VEGASRGTVTDFE
+83 VEGTSRGSVTDIE
-96 GNYSLE
+96 GNYSVE
-102 LQAGDTHLIYSFI
+102 LQSGDSRLVFSFI
-115 GYKANTQEI
+115 GYKTETMDI
-124 GSRSVIDVV
+124 GNRSVIDLV
-133 MEPDV
+133 MELDT
-138 EQLEEIVVVGYGV
+138 EQLDEIVVVGYGV

-159 AVASVRGSDLT
+159 AVASVRGADLT

-183 KVAGLQVSSGSGQPG
+183 KVAGVQVSSGSGQPG
-198 ASPVVRIRGVGTFND
+198 AAPVVRIRGVGTFND

-255 ANGVIII
+255 ANGVVII

-269 GTEATTFNVNTEF
+269 GDEKTTFNVNTEY
-282 SVQQLAKKIDLLS
+282 SIQKLSKKIDLLN
-295 GREFASVVNDISPGS
+295 GREFATVVNDINPGTY
-310 FNNVDAVPNTDW
+310 NNLDAVPNTDW
-322 QDLIFDT
+322 QDLVFDV

-336 ISATGST
+336 VSATGAT
-343 DKTQYYVGLGYFSQQ
+343 KKTQYYVGLGYFNQK
-358 GIVDKSEYE
+358 GIIDKSDYE

-375 TYQLSANVRLGNN
+375 TYQFSDNVKLGNN
-388 ITIAPYSQ
+388 ITVAPYSQ
-396 QVAPN
+396 QVAPG

-407 RAQPVAVPRYE
+407 RAQPIAVPRYE
-418 DGSFGAVQNVG
+418 DGSFGVVPNVG

-434 LQYSN
+434 LENSN

-454 ITLFKD
+454 IKLFKD
-460 FTARSSFGVDLGYN
+460 FTFRSSFGVDMAYN
-474 KSKSF
+474 KSKNF
-479 SPAFTVYNPDG
+479 TPAFMVYNADG
-490 TASQQQNV
+490 TASQQQNL
-498 YNDLSKENRENF
+498 YSDLSKENRENF
-510 TWLWENTVTYFKK
+510 TWLWENTLTYNKE
-523 FGVHRVEGLAGF
+523 FGKSRLEGLAGF

-545 GLRGENTLRDG
+545 RISGENILRDR
-556 QDFWYLRPSYIV
+556 QEFWYLRPSYIV

-579 LANGVDAGQYY
+579 IANGVDAGQYY
-590 SMMSLLFRVNYTY
+590 SMASMLFRVNYTY

-631 SLAVGWNLINE
+631 SLALGWNVINE
-642 EFMQGIST
+642 AFMQNVNA

-682 PVFGIEEALNPGGSY
+682 PVFGIEEALNPGATY

-717 EIGLLNQRLTGEF
+717 EFGLLNQRLSGEL

-762 GAVLN
+762 GSVLN

-832 AFHGYQIDG
+832 AFYGYQIDG

-853 HDSQARPGDVIIRDV
+853 HDSQARPGDLIVRDV
-868 NGDGRITLDDR
+868 NGDGRISLADR
-879 TYLGSP
+879 AYMGSP

-892 FNLEASFKGFDINVD
+892 FNLEASYKGFDINVD
-907 FQGQVGNKIFN
+907 FQGQLGNKIFN

-923 RPDPYNFERHVIDRW
+923 RPDPYNFEKHVINRW
-938 RGEGTSTTEP
+938 TGDGSSTTEP
-948 RATFGGLN
+948 RASFGGIN
-956 FAPSSRFIQDGSF
+956 FAPSTRFIQDGSF
-969 MRFRNMTLG
+969 LRFRNMTVG
-978 YTIPEAVLDR
+978 YTIPEGVLEN
-988 ISMTQ
+988 IKMKQ
-993 VRVYLRGTNLFTS
+993 VRVYLRGTNLFTN

-1028 GIYPVSAIYSA
+1028 GAYPVTAIYSA

>member
-1 MVYLAKVDYC
+1 MKHTLRLASVVLF
-11 KAIIVPSDG
+11 IVMSMG
-20 CFKSEYSYY
+20 
-29 LNYQMKNILR
+29 N
-39 TVSTSLFLLMA
+39 
-50 IGDFTQ
+50 Q
-56 AFGQDR
+56 ATAVAQGSV
-62 NVKGKVTSQDD
+62 VKGKVTSQDD

-83 VEGASRGTVTDFE
+83 VEGTSRGTVTDFE
-96 GNYSLE
+96 GTYSLE
-102 LQAGDTHLIYSFI
+102 LQSGDNRLIYSFI
-115 GYKANTQEI
+115 GYKTVTVDV
-124 GSRSVIDVV
+124 GSRSVIDLV
-133 MEPDV
+133 MEPDI

-159 AVASVRGSDLT
+159 AVASVRGGDLT

-183 KVAGLQVSSGSGQPG
+183 KVAGVQVSSGSGQPG
-198 ASPVVRIRGVGTFND
+198 AAPVVRIRGVGTFND

-255 ANGVIII
+255 ANGVVII

-269 GTEATTFNVNTEF
+269 GDEQTTFSVNTEY
-282 SVQQLAKKIDLLS
+282 SVQKLSRKIDLLN
-295 GREFASVVNDISPGS
+295 GKEFATVVNDINPGS
-310 FNNVDAVPNTDW
+310 YNNVDAVPNTDW
-322 QDLIFDT
+322 QDLIFDV

-336 ISATGST
+336 VSATGAT
-343 DKTQYYVGLGYFSQQ
+343 KKTQYYVGLGYFNQQ
-358 GIVDKSEYE
+358 GIIDKSKYE

-375 TYQLSANVRLGNN
+375 TYKFSDNVRLGNN
-388 ITIAPYSQ
+388 ITVAPYSQ
-396 QVAPN
+396 HVAPG

-407 RAQPVAVPRYE
+407 RAQPVAVPRYD
-418 DGSFGAVQNVG
+418 DGSFGVVPNVG

-434 LQYSN
+434 LENSN

-454 ITLFKD
+454 IKLFKD
-460 FTARSSFGVDLGYN
+460 FTFRSSFGVDMAYN
-474 KSKSF
+474 KNKSF
-479 SPAFTVYNPDG
+479 TPAYTVYNANG
-490 TASQQQNV
+490 TASQQQNL
-498 YNDLSKENRENF
+498 YSDLSKENRENF
-510 TWLWENTVTYFKK
+510 TWLWENTLTYNKE
-523 FGVHRVEGLAGF
+523 FGKHRVEGLAGF

-545 GLRGENTLRDG
+545 SIRGENILRDG

-579 LANGVDAGQYY
+579 IANGVDAGQYY
-590 SMMSLLFRVNYTY
+590 SMASVLFRVNYTY
-603 DDRFLFTGTF
+603 DERFLFTGTF

-618 SKFTDNNRYASFP
+618 SKFTDSNKYASFP
-631 SLAVGWNLINE
+631 SLALGWNVINE
-642 EFMQGIST
+642 SFMQNIT
-650 LTNLKVRASWGAIG
+650 ALTNLKVRASWGAIG

-682 PVFGIEEALNPGGSY
+682 PVFGVEEALNPGASY

-712 TDIGL
+712 TDLGL
-717 EIGLLNQRLTGEF
+717 EFGLLNQRLTGEL

-762 GAVLN
+762 GSVLN

-793 IHNEVLSVGGNSG
+793 VHNEVLSVGGNSG

-832 AFHGYQIDG
+832 AFYGYQIDG

-853 HDSQARPGDVIIRDV
+853 HDSQARPGDLIIRDV
-868 NGDGRITLDDR
+868 NGDGKISLGDR
-879 TYLGSP
+879 TYMGSP

-892 FNLEASFKGFDINVD
+892 FNLEASYKGFDINVD
-907 FQGQVGNKIFN
+907 FQGQMGNKIFN

-923 RPDPYNFERHVIDRW
+923 RPDPYNFERHVINRW
-938 RGEGTSTTEP
+938 TGEGTSTSEP
-948 RATFGGLN
+948 RASFGGIN
-956 FAPSSRFIQDGSF
+956 FAPSTRFIQDGSF
-969 MRFRNMTLG
+969 LRFRNMTVG
-978 YTIPEAVLDR
+978 YTIPEAALER
-988 ISMTQ
+988 INMNQ
-993 VRVYLRGTNLFTS
+993 VRVYVRGTNLFTA

-1028 GIYPVSAIYSA
+1028 GAYPVSAIYSA

>member
-1 MVYLAKVDYC
+1 MKHTLRLASVVLF
-11 KAIIVPSDG
+11 IIMSMG
-20 CFKSEYSYY
+20 S
-29 LNYQMKNILR
+29 
-39 TVSTSLFLLMA
+39 
-50 IGDFTQ
+50 Q
-56 AFGQDR
+56 ATAVAQASV
-62 NVKGKVTSQDD
+62 VKGKVTSQDD

-83 VEGASRGTVTDFE
+83 VEGTSRGTVTDFE
-96 GNYSLE
+96 GTYSVE
-102 LQAGDTHLIYSFI
+102 LQSGDSRLIYSFI
-115 GYKANTQEI
+115 GYKTVTLDV
-124 GSRSVIDVV
+124 GSRSVIDLV

-159 AVASVRGSDLT
+159 AVASVRGADLT

-183 KVAGLQVSSGSGQPG
+183 KVAGVQVSSGSGQPG
-198 ASPVVRIRGVGTFND
+198 AAPVVRIRGVGTFND

-255 ANGVIII
+255 ANGVVII

-269 GTEATTFNVNTEF
+269 GDEQTTFSVNTEY
-282 SVQQLAKKIDLLS
+282 SVQKLSKKIDLLN
-295 GREFASVVNDISPGS
+295 GKEFATVVNDINPGS
-310 FNNVDAVPNTDW
+310 YNNVDAVPNTDW
-322 QDLIFDT
+322 QDLIFDV

-336 ISATGST
+336 VSATGAT
-343 DKTQYYVGLGYFSQQ
+343 KKTQYYVGLGYFNQQ
-358 GIVDKSEYE
+358 GIIDKSKYE

-375 TYQLSANVRLGNN
+375 TYKFSDNVRLGNN
-388 ITIAPYSQ
+388 ITVAPYSQ
-396 QVAPN
+396 QVAPG

-407 RAQPVAVPRYE
+407 RAQPVAVPRYD
-418 DGSFGAVQNVG
+418 DGSFGVVPNVG

-434 LQYSN
+434 LENSN

-454 ITLFKD
+454 IKLFKD
-460 FTARSSFGVDLGYN
+460 FTFRSSFGVDMAYN
-474 KSKSF
+474 KNKSF
-479 SPAFTVYNPDG
+479 TPAYTVYNADG
-490 TASQQQNV
+490 TASQQQNL
-498 YNDLSKENRENF
+498 YSDLSKENRENF
-510 TWLWENTVTYFKK
+510 TWLWENTMTYNKE
-523 FGVHRVEGLAGF
+523 FGVHRVEGLTGF

-545 GLRGENTLRDG
+545 SIRGENILRDG

-579 LANGVDAGQYY
+579 IANGVDAGQYY
-590 SMMSLLFRVNYTY
+590 SMASVLFRVNYTY
-603 DDRFLFTGTF
+603 DERFLFTGTF

-618 SKFTDNNRYASFP
+618 SKFTDNNKYASFP
-631 SLAVGWNLINE
+631 SLALGWNVINE
-642 EFMQGIST
+642 SFMQNINA

-682 PVFGIEEALNPGGSY
+682 PVFGVEEALNPGASY

-712 TDIGL
+712 TDVGL
-717 EIGLLNQRLTGEF
+717 EFGMLNQRLTGEL

-762 GAVLN
+762 GSVLN

-776 SDEIQ
+776 SDEVQ

-793 IHNEVLSVGGNSG
+793 VHNEVLSVGGNSG

-832 AFHGYQIDG
+832 AFYGYQIDG
-841 VFQNQA
+841 VFQNQT

-868 NGDGRITLDDR
+868 NGDGRISLADR
-879 TYLGSP
+879 TYMGSP

-892 FNLEASFKGFDINVD
+892 FNLEASYKGFDINVD
-907 FQGQVGNKIFN
+907 FQGQMGNKIFN

-923 RPDPYNFERHVIDRW
+923 RPDPYNFERHVINRW
-938 RGEGTSTTEP
+938 TGDGTSTTEP
-948 RATFGGLN
+948 RASFGGLN
-956 FAPSSRFIQDGSF
+956 FSPSSRFIQDGSF
-969 MRFRNMTLG
+969 LRFRNMTVG
-978 YTIPEAVLDR
+978 YTIPEAALER
-988 ISMTQ
+988 INMNQ
-993 VRVYLRGTNLFTS
+993 VRVYVRGTNLFTA

-1028 GIYPVSAIYSA
+1028 GAYPVSAIYSA

>member
-1 MVYLAKVDYC
+1 MKHTLRLASVMLF
-11 KAIIVPSDG
+11 IVMSMG
-20 CFKSEYSYY
+20 S
-29 LNYQMKNILR
+29 
-39 TVSTSLFLLMA
+39 
-50 IGDFTQ
+50 Q
-56 AFGQDR
+56 ATALAQASV
-62 NVKGKVTSQDD
+62 VKGKVTSQDD

-83 VEGASRGTVTDFE
+83 VEGTSRGTVTDFE
-96 GNYSLE
+96 GTYSLE
-102 LQAGDTHLIYSFI
+102 LQSGDSKLIYSFI
-115 GYKANTQEI
+115 GYKTVTLDV
-124 GSRSVIDVV
+124 GSRSVIDLV
-133 MEPDV
+133 MEPDI

-159 AVASVRGSDLT
+159 AVASVRGADLT

-183 KVAGLQVSSGSGQPG
+183 KVAGVQVSSGSGQPG
-198 ASPVVRIRGVGTFND
+198 AAPVVRIRGVGTFND

-255 ANGVIII
+255 ANGVVII
-262 TTKQGKI
+262 TTRQGKI
-269 GTEATTFNVNTEF
+269 GDEKTTFSVNTEY
-282 SVQQLAKKIDLLS
+282 SVQKLSKKIDLLN
-295 GREFASVVNDISPGS
+295 GKEFATVVNDINPGS
-310 FNNVDAVPNTDW
+310 YNNVDAVPNTDW
-322 QDLIFDT
+322 QDLIFDV

-336 ISATGST
+336 VSATGAT
-343 DKTQYYVGLGYFSQQ
+343 KKTQYYVGLGYFNQQ
-358 GIVDKSEYE
+358 GIIDKSKYE

-375 TYQLSANVRLGNN
+375 TYKFSDNVRLGNN
-388 ITIAPYSQ
+388 ITVAPYSQ
-396 QVAPN
+396 QVAPG

-407 RAQPVAVPRYE
+407 RAQPIAVPRYD
-418 DGSFGAVQNVG
+418 DGSFGVVPNVG

-434 LQYSN
+434 LENSN

-454 ITLFKD
+454 IKLFKD
-460 FTARSSFGVDLGYN
+460 FTFRSSFGVDMAYN
-474 KSKSF
+474 KNKSF
-479 SPAFTVYNPDG
+479 TPAYTVYNADG
-490 TASQQQNV
+490 TASQQQNL
-498 YNDLSKENRENF
+498 YSDLSKENRENF
-510 TWLWENTVTYFKK
+510 TWLWENTMTYNKE

-545 GLRGENTLRDG
+545 SIRGENILRDG

-579 LANGVDAGQYY
+579 IANGVDAGQYY
-590 SMMSLLFRVNYTY
+590 SMASVLFRVNYTY
-603 DDRFLFTGTF
+603 DERFLFTGTF

-618 SKFTDNNRYASFP
+618 SKFTDNNKYASFP
-631 SLAVGWNLINE
+631 SLALGWNVINE
-642 EFMQGIST
+642 SFMQNIT
-650 LTNLKVRASWGAIG
+650 ALTNLKVRASWGAIG

-682 PVFGIEEALNPGGSY
+682 PVFGVEEALNPGASY

-712 TDIGL
+712 TDLGL
-717 EIGLLNQRLTGEF
+717 EFGLLNQRLTGEL

-762 GAVLN
+762 GSVLN

-793 IHNEVLSVGGNSG
+793 VHNEVLSVGGNSG

-832 AFHGYQIDG
+832 AFYGYQIDG

-853 HDSQARPGDVIIRDV
+853 HDSQARPGDVIIRDA
-868 NGDGRITLDDR
+868 NGDGRISLADR
-879 TYLGSP
+879 TYMGSP

-892 FNLEASFKGFDINVD
+892 FNLEASYKGFDINVD
-907 FQGQVGNKIFN
+907 FQGQMGNKIFN

-923 RPDPYNFERHVIDRW
+923 RPDPYNFERHVINRW
-938 RGEGTSTTEP
+938 TGEGTSTTEP
-948 RATFGGLN
+948 RASFGGIN
-956 FAPSSRFIQDGSF
+956 FSPSTRFIQDGSF
-969 MRFRNMTLG
+969 LRFRNMTIG
-978 YTIPEAVLDR
+978 YTIPEAALER
-988 ISMTQ
+988 INMNQ
-993 VRVYLRGTNLFTS
+993 VRVYVRGTNLFTA

-1028 GIYPVSAIYSA
+1028 GAYPVSAIYSA

>member
-1 MVYLAKVDYC
+1 MKHTLRLASVMLF
-11 KAIIVPSDG
+11 IVMSMG
-20 CFKSEYSYY
+20 S
-29 LNYQMKNILR
+29 
-39 TVSTSLFLLMA
+39 
-50 IGDFTQ
+50 Q
-56 AFGQDR
+56 ATAVAQASV
-62 NVKGKVTSQDD
+62 VKGKVTSQDD

-83 VEGASRGTVTDFE
+83 VEGTSRGTVTDFE
-96 GNYSLE
+96 GTYSLE
-102 LQAGDTHLIYSFI
+102 LQSGDSKLIYSFI
-115 GYKANTQEI
+115 GYKTVTVDV
-124 GSRSVIDVV
+124 GSRSVIDLV
-133 MEPDV
+133 MEPDI

-159 AVASVRGSDLT
+159 AVASVRGADLT

-183 KVAGLQVSSGSGQPG
+183 KVAGVQISSGSGQPG
-198 ASPVVRIRGVGTFND
+198 AAPVVRIRGVGTFND

-255 ANGVIII
+255 ANGVVII
-262 TTKQGKI
+262 TTRQGKI
-269 GTEATTFNVNTEF
+269 GEEKTTFSVNTEY
-282 SVQQLAKKIDLLS
+282 SVQKLSKKIDLLN
-295 GREFASVVNDISPGS
+295 GKEFATVVNDISPGS
-310 FNNVDAVPNTDW
+310 YNNVDAVPNTDW
-322 QDLIFDT
+322 QDLIFDV

-336 ISATGST
+336 VSATGAT
-343 DKTQYYVGLGYFSQQ
+343 KKTQYYVGLGYFNQQ
-358 GIVDKSEYE
+358 GIVDKSKYE
-367 RLTLKLNN
+367 RFTLKLNN
-375 TYQLSANVRLGNN
+375 TYKFSDNVRLGNN

-396 QVAPN
+396 QVAPG

-407 RAQPVAVPRYE
+407 RAQPVAVPRYD
-418 DGSFGAVQNVG
+418 DGSFGVVPNVG

-434 LQYSN
+434 LENSN

-454 ITLFKD
+454 IKLFKD
-460 FTARSSFGVDLGYN
+460 FTFRSSFGVDMAYN
-474 KSKSF
+474 KNKSF
-479 SPAFTVYNPDG
+479 TPAYTVYNADG
-490 TASQQQNV
+490 TASQQQNL
-498 YNDLSKENRENF
+498 YSDLSKENRENF
-510 TWLWENTVTYFKK
+510 TWLWENTLTYNKE
-523 FGVHRVEGLAGF
+523 FGKHRVEGLAGF

-545 GLRGENTLRDG
+545 SIRGENILRDG

-579 LANGVDAGQYY
+579 IANGVDAGQYY
-590 SMMSLLFRVNYTY
+590 SMASVLFRVNYTY
-603 DDRFLFTGTF
+603 DERFLFTGTF

-631 SLAVGWNLINE
+631 SLALGWNVINE
-642 EFMQGIST
+642 SFMQNISA

-682 PVFGIEEALNPGGSY
+682 PVFGVEEALNPGASY

-712 TDIGL
+712 TDLGL
-717 EIGLLNQRLTGEF
+717 EFGLLNQRLTGEL

-762 GAVLN
+762 GSVLN

-776 SDEIQ
+776 SDEVQ

-793 IHNEVLSVGGNSG
+793 VHNEVLSVGGNSG

-832 AFHGYQIDG
+832 AFYGYQIDG
-841 VFQNQA
+841 VFQNQT

-853 HDSQARPGDVIIRDV
+853 HDSQAKPGDLIIRDV
-868 NGDGRITLDDR
+868 NGDGKISLADR
-879 TYLGSP
+879 TYMGSP

-892 FNLEASFKGFDINVD
+892 FNLEASYKGFDINVD
-907 FQGQVGNKIFN
+907 FQGQMGNKIFN

-923 RPDPYNFERHVIDRW
+923 RPDPYNFERHVINRW
-938 RGEGTSTTEP
+938 TGDGTSTTEP
-948 RATFGGLN
+948 RASFGGIN
-956 FAPSSRFIQDGSF
+956 FPPSTRFIQDGSF
-969 MRFRNMTLG
+969 LRFRNMTIG
-978 YTIPEAVLDR
+978 YTIPEAALER
-988 ISMTQ
+988 INMNQ
-993 VRVYLRGTNLFTS
+993 VRVYVRGTNLFTK

-1028 GIYPVSAIYSA
+1028 GAYPVSAIYSA

>member
-1 MVYLAKVDYC
+1 MG
-11 KAIIVPSDG
+11 S
-20 CFKSEYSYY
+20 
-29 LNYQMKNILR
+29 
-39 TVSTSLFLLMA
+39 
-50 IGDFTQ
+50 Q
-56 AFGQDR
+56 ATAVAQASV
-62 NVKGKVTSQDD
+62 VKGKVTSQDD

-83 VEGASRGTVTDFE
+83 VEGTSRGTVTDFE
-96 GNYSLE
+96 GTYSLE
-102 LQAGDTHLIYSFI
+102 LQSGDSKLIYSFI
-115 GYKANTQEI
+115 GYKTVTVDI
-124 GSRSVIDVV
+124 GSRSIIDLV
-133 MEPDV
+133 MEPDI

-159 AVASVRGSDLT
+159 AVASVRGADLT

-183 KVAGLQVSSGSGQPG
+183 KVAGVQVSSGSGQPG
-198 ASPVVRIRGVGTFND
+198 AAPVVRIRGVGTFND

-255 ANGVIII
+255 ANGVVII

-269 GTEATTFNVNTEF
+269 GDEKTTFSVNTEY
-282 SVQQLAKKIDLLS
+282 SVQKLSKKIDLLN
-295 GREFASVVNDISPGS
+295 GKEFATVVNDISPGS
-310 FNNVDAVPNTDW
+310 YNNVDAVPSTDW
-322 QDLIFDT
+322 QDLIFDV

-336 ISATGST
+336 VSATGAT
-343 DKTQYYVGLGYFSQQ
+343 KKTQYYVGLGYFNQQ
-358 GIVDKSEYE
+358 GIIDKSKYE

-375 TYQLSANVRLGNN
+375 TYKFSDNVRLGNN
-388 ITIAPYSQ
+388 ITVAPYSQ
-396 QVAPN
+396 QVAPG

-407 RAQPVAVPRYE
+407 RAQPVAVPRYD
-418 DGSFGAVQNVG
+418 DGSFGVVPNVG

-434 LQYSN
+434 LENSN

-454 ITLFKD
+454 IKLFKD
-460 FTARSSFGVDLGYN
+460 FTFRSSFGVDMAYN
-474 KSKSF
+474 KNKSF
-479 SPAFTVYNPDG
+479 TPAYTVYNADG
-490 TASQQQNV
+490 TASQQQNL
-498 YNDLSKENRENF
+498 YSDLSKENRENF
-510 TWLWENTVTYFKK
+510 TWLWENTLTYNKE
-523 FGVHRVEGLAGF
+523 FGKHRVEGLAGF
-535 TSQKTTSEYL
+535 TSQKTTSEYMSI
-545 GLRGENTLRDG
+545 RGENILRDG

-579 LANGVDAGQYY
+579 IANGVDAGQYY
-590 SMMSLLFRVNYTY
+590 SMASVLFRVNYTY
-603 DDRFLFTGTF
+603 DERFLFTGTF

-618 SKFTDNNRYASFP
+618 SKFTDSNKYASFP
-631 SLAVGWNLINE
+631 SLALGWNVINE
-642 EFMQGIST
+642 SFMQNIT
-650 LTNLKVRASWGAIG
+650 ALTNLKVRASWGAIG

-682 PVFGIEEALNPGGSY
+682 PVFGVEEALNPGASY

-712 TDIGL
+712 TDLGL
-717 EIGLLNQRLTGEF
+717 EFGLLNQRLTGEL

-762 GAVLN
+762 GSVLN

-793 IHNEVLSVGGNSG
+793 VHNEVLSVGGNSG

-832 AFHGYQIDG
+832 AFYGYQIDG

-853 HDSQARPGDVIIRDV
+853 HDSQARPGDLIIRDV
-868 NGDGRITLDDR
+868 NGDGKISLADR
-879 TYLGSP
+879 TYMGSP

-892 FNLEASFKGFDINVD
+892 FNLEASYKGFDINVD
-907 FQGQVGNKIFN
+907 FQGQMGNKIFN

-923 RPDPYNFERHVIDRW
+923 RPDPYNFERHVINRW
-938 RGEGTSTTEP
+938 TGEGTSTTEP
-948 RATFGGLN
+948 RASFGGIN
-956 FAPSSRFIQDGSF
+956 FAPSTRFIQDGSF
-969 MRFRNMTLG
+969 LRFRNMTIG
-978 YTIPEAVLDR
+978 YTIPDAALER
-988 ISMTQ
+988 INMNQ
-993 VRVYLRGTNLFTS
+993 VRVYVRGTNLFTA

-1028 GIYPVSAIYSA
+1028 GAYPVSAIYSA